1 MSKDTWIIYLASL
14 LSFAWAIVL
23 VLSLYHVFNK
33 KRLDIVER
41 LRTLRI
47 SSQRTD
53 EDDVLQLPFLER
65 TLRPVTRSL
74 VSAISQVTPERL
86 MTRTEEMLSQSGNP
100 RNIKAGDFLTFQ
112 GIVGLAVLG
121 LSGFFLGA
129 SGFPMV
135 RAGLTAFALAGL
147 AAYLPW
153 FRLTALA
160 SGRRREILR
169 RLPDVMDLLVVCVE
183 AGLSFDM
190 SILRVVE
197 RFRGPVSEEFQR
209 VLREIQLGRPR
220 KDALKSMAERVNL
233 TEITSLVNA
242 ILQTDQLGVGIANV
256 LRLHADM
263 IRDKRQQHIEELAMK
278 APIKMLIPLVFFIFP
293 SIFIVLLGPAFLN
306 IMKALGG
313 R

>member
-1 MSKDTWIIYLASL
+1 MSNDTWIIYLVSL
-14 LSFAWAIVL
+14 LSFAWAIGL
-23 VLSLYHVFNK
+23 ILSLYQVFNR

-41 LRTLRI
+41 LTSLRI

-53 EDDVLQLPFLER
+53 EDDILQLPFLER

-86 MTRTEEMLSQSGNP
+86 MTRTEEMLSQAGNP
-100 RNIKAGDFLTFQ
+100 RSIKAGDFLAFQ
-112 GIVGLAVLG
+112 GIVGLVVLG

-135 RAGLTAFALAGL
+135 RAGLTAFSLAALAG
-147 AAYLPW
+147 YLPW

-160 SGRRREILR
+160 SVRRREILQK
-169 RLPDVMDLLVVCVE
+169 LPDVMDLLVVCVE

-197 RFRGPVSEEFQR
+197 RFRGPVSEEFQK

-220 KDALKSMAERVNL
+220 KDALKSMSERVNL

-263 IRDKRQQHIEELAMK
+263 IRDKRQQYIEELAMK

-306 IMKALGG
+306 IMRALGG

>member
-1 MSKDTWIIYLASL
+1 MSRDTWVIYLASL
-14 LSFAWAIVL
+14 LSFAWAIGL
-23 VLSLYHVFNK
+23 ILSLYQVLNK

-47 SSQRTD
+47 SPHRTD
-53 EDDVLQLPFLER
+53 KDDILQLPFLER

-86 MTRTEEMLSQSGNP
+86 MTRTEEMLSQAGNP
-100 RNIKAGDFLTFQ
+100 RNIKVGDFLAFQ
-112 GIVGLAVLG
+112 GILGLAVLG

-129 SGFPMV
+129 SGFSMV
-135 RAGLTAFALAGL
+135 RAGLTAFSLAAL

-153 FRLTALA
+153 FRLTSLA
-160 SGRRREILR
+160 TGRRREILR

-190 SILRVVE
+190 SLLRVVE
-197 RFRGPVSEEFQR
+197 KFRGPVSEEFQR

-220 KDALKSMAERVNL
+220 KDALKSMSERVNL

-278 APIKMLIPLVFFIFP
+278 APIKMLVPLVFFIFP

>member
-1 MSKDTWIIYLASL
+1 MSRDTWVIYLASL
-14 LSFAWAIVL
+14 LSFAWAIGL
-23 VLSLYHVFNK
+23 ILSLYQVLNK

-47 SSQRTD
+47 SPQRTD
-53 EDDVLQLPFLER
+53 EDDILQLPFLER

-86 MTRTEEMLSQSGNP
+86 MTRTEEMLSQAGNP
-100 RNIKAGDFLTFQ
+100 RNIKAGDFLAFQ

-129 SGFPMV
+129 SGFSMV
-135 RAGLTAFALAGL
+135 RAGLTAFSLAAL

-153 FRLTALA
+153 FRLTSLA
-160 SGRRREILR
+160 TGRRREILR

-190 SILRVVE
+190 SLLRVVE
-197 RFRGPVSEEFQR
+197 KFRGPVSEEFQR

-220 KDALKSMAERVNL
+220 KDALKSMSERVNL

-278 APIKMLIPLVFFIFP
+278 APIKMLVPLVFFIFP